1 MIWNRTKNELRSNN
15 QPSQAPP
22 QNPSGFP
29 GIPGHRENPL
39 WLVGYALSGLLIVL
53 LILSFR
59 PDYFRGN
66 FQQAKDFLLSPH
78 FPFLCLSA
86 ILLCWK
92 GIPESRYNLLVATL
106 TSIYLA
112 LFYGDFLTIFHMSG
126 DSVCQVAYWKVLWHP
141 NLQGGIG
148 VAFTKPGQ
156 VLYLGLLSQL
166 ALLAESWG
174 GAYLFK
180 AGLILAMAAC
190 VWSLVRIATDL
201 GGRVAGLLA
210 FLLATWAFLNDF
222 LMSESTIY
230 FIATLFSGL
239 RLYYY
244 RPRRRSLGR
253 LLLVAALQFR
263 IETIAILAVIGLDQA
278 RRREWRE
285 LRLLTAFT
293 LASLAFFVLVVFQI
307 QGDLARF
314 NSGAA
319 VGYVSPVA
327 DAASAGGG
335 RLTYI
340 YRVMAAQFNA
350 SPMVRFLSIATVIGM
365 AGAFTFRF
373 KPYLIVF
380 AGLIVIVANVLFL
393 GGTFNLERYV
403 AFIYAFACS
412 VGSASLVLFLRAI
425 PRGRWRPLLLASGGG
440 FILAL
445 LLTFDYS
452 PLNTYKYLDPAME
465 SGFLRSAVHMVNN
478 PDLPAGSRLLSE
490 DDLLSHLV
498 VLDPD
503 RYRKLASLQLFNVS
517 SAFERKRILTE
528 SDYIWVE
535 LERYYYYYLFYLDNP
550 SWRTDPFRV
559 TIQNMLMDG
568 RQQTI
573 YDCRLVPI
581 AVDGAGLLVKV
592 EKSLD

>member
-15 QPSQAPP
+15 QPSQASP
-22 QNPSGFP
+22 QTPSGFP
-29 GIPGHRENPL
+29 AIPDHRANPL
-39 WLVGYALSGLLIVL
+39 WLVGYALSSLFIILLFI
-53 LILSFR
+53 SFT
-59 PDYFRGN
+59 PHYIRGN

-112 LFYGDFLTIFHMSG
+112 LFYGAFLTLFHMSG

-156 VLYLGLLSQL
+156 VLYLGILSQL

-174 GAYLFK
+174 GVYLFK

-230 FIATLFSGL
+230 FIAALFSGL

-244 RPRRRSLGR
+244 QPQHRSLGR
-253 LLLVAALQFR
+253 LLLVAAIQFR
-263 IETIAILAVIGLDQA
+263 IEAIAILAVIWLDQA
-278 RRREWRE
+278 RSRKWRE

-319 VGYVSPVA
+319 VGYASPVA
-327 DAASAGGG
+327 DTASAGID
-335 RLTYI
+335 RLAYI
-340 YRVMAAQFNA
+340 YRTMADQFNG
-350 SPMVRFLSIATVIGM
+350 SPMVRFLSIIAIIGV
-365 AGAFTFRF
+365 AGAFAFRF

-380 AGLIVIVANVLFL
+380 AGLIVIVVNVLFL
-393 GGTFNLERYV
+393 GGTFNLDRYV
-403 AFIYAFACS
+403 SFIYAFACS
-412 VGSASLVLFLRAI
+412 VGSASLVVFMRAI
-425 PRGRWRPLLLASGGG
+425 PRGKWRPLLLASGGA
-440 FILAL
+440 FVLAL
-445 LLTFDYS
+445 VLTFDYS
-452 PLNTYKYLDPAME
+452 PLNTHRYLDPTME
-465 SGFLRSAVHMVNN
+465 SNFLRSAIHMVNH
-478 PDLPAGSRLLSE
+478 PDLPAGSKLLSE

-498 VLDPD
+498 VLAPD

-517 SAFERKRILTE
+517 SESARKEILSE

-535 LERYYYYYLFYLDNP
+535 LERYYYYYLFYLDDLR
-550 SWRTDPFRV
+550 WRADPFRI
-559 TIQNMLMDG
+559 TIQNMLMNG
-568 RQQTI
+568 REQSI
-573 YDCRLVPI
+573 YGYRLIPI
-581 AVDGAGLLVKV
+581 SADGAGLLVKV